1 MWTFFSGL
9 ATYSGG
15 GAVKQSHVSQTCGTG
30 INIAAQEVK
39 RDLQCNPSRP
49 EVQLDR
55 SCNSF
60 IQMHICGAARE
71 FHRGEDFQRGRS
83 CKSPD
88 SRDPATDTCGHGT
101 ACRSTHFGGTG
112 QPGYRH
118 RYLWRH
124 IDCQVNC
131 TRGHVKGLYT
141 QSTRSV
147 SGEAG
152 GPSKGVNA
160 QMHRCLPET
169 PIIWTC
175 TCHKHICYRY
185 PGPYPAGQELSLEAD
200 LTHEQLP
207 SIAQFIHRKSRTS
220 QSGTKLRECSV
231 LGGSVPT
238 AQSKPAQL

>member
-1 MWTFFSGL
+1 MASIRHPAAKVQALRGARLKALL
-9 ATYSGG
+9 A
-15 GAVKQSHVSQTCGTG
+15 
-30 INIAAQEVK
+30 
-39 RDLQCNPSRP
+39 
-49 EVQLDR
+49 LDFCLGMRGR

-141 QSTRSV
+141 QSARSV

-207 SIAQFIHRKSRTS
+207 SIAQFIHRESRTS
-220 QSGTKLRECSV
+220 QSGTNLRECSV
-231 LGGSVPT
+231 LGGSVPKNG
-238 AQSKPAQL
+238 AGYRPK